1 MLQLEFLVDYNPKI
15 EQLNPMQYSKKPG
28 RLPAAARRRAIRE
41 ELAKESSITI
51 SDIAGRLGV
60 SEMTIRRDLEK
71 LEKDA
76 QVRRTRGGAVLR
88 ERMVFEFKYQDRQR
102 AHLAEKKAIAQKAR
116 ELIKPGDRILIDTGS
131 TALQFAATL
140 KDCTD
145 LTIITPSLAVASE
158 VQFCEGIQVILL
170 GGVLHHGSPDL
181 TGPVTEHCLE
191 LFSADWLFQGAEGV
205 GWDGCVYN
213 TDLQLGQVDRKMRQR
228 AEKVCLLAD
237 SSKIGKTALVE
248 TGNLSEFNFFITD
261 EKADSDFIERMRKLG
276 ITIQSVA
283 PLHL

>member
-1 MLQLEFLVDYNPKI
+1 MHSAKKT
-15 EQLNPMQYSKKPG
+15 SK
-28 RLPAAARRRAIRE
+28 LPAAARRRAIRE
-41 ELAKESSITI
+41 ELAKESSVTI

-71 LEKDA
+71 MERDA

-102 AHLAEKKAIAQKAR
+102 AQLAEKKAIAREAR
-116 ELIKPGDRILIDTGS
+116 EWVKAGDRILIDTGS
-131 TALQFAATL
+131 TTLQFAAAL
-140 KDCTD
+140 KDCPD

-205 GWDGCVYN
+205 GWDGSVYN
-213 TDLQLGQVDRKMRQR
+213 TDLQLGQVDRKMRLR
-228 AEKVCLLAD
+228 ADKVCLLAD
-237 SSKIGKTALVE
+237 SSKIGRSALVE
-248 TGNLSEFNFFITD
+248 TGNLSEFDLFITD
-261 EKADSDFIERMRKLG
+261 ERANPEFVEQMRKKG
-276 ITIQSVA
+276 TTIRTVA
-283 PLHL
+283 PLDS